1 MASATPG
8 GAPGYDYDKEFGN
21 NVAHST
27 ARTFQ
32 RLRGY
37 TARSPEV
44 KGRTPLARF
53 WQSNCVPGFRGLGFL
68 CVQAGGETCSPGGAK
83 RNPGAGSRGEI
94 TDCAKLHPGY
104 GR

>member
-27 ARTFQ
+27 AQTSQ

-37 TARSPEV
+37 TAQSPEV

-53 WQSNCVPGFRGLGFL
+53 GSVTVF
-68 CVQAGGETCSPGGAK
+68 QAFGEWDFYACRHAGRLVAGSPGGAK
-83 RNPGAGSRGEI
+83 HTPGLGAAERI
-94 TDCAKLHPGY
+94 PDFAPPI
-104 GR
+104 RP